1 MCKSIT
7 FVTNYTI
14 CIYDTDAQGNKYKFL
29 YKFFIWAN
37 MKRQLAIMM
46 FVSASLQVFAQS
58 YNREADNT
66 NIQRIELDARNSKL
80 AHKEAKKLAK
90 EGWLVNPG
98 KLPLEKQLDRIY
110 SMQLEFVGEGQPK
123 WIFGEGRYVAQTYDA
138 AKLHAV
144 EMAKADIAGQLQAN
158 ISGRISNYVE
168 NTQTSAV
175 DAKTEDKMVSISSN
189 NINVQLGNTVT
200 ILEVYRPVKKTN
212 NTEVLVRIA
221 YKQ

>member
-7 FVTNYTI
+7 FVTNYAI
-14 CIYDTDAQGNKYKFL
+14 CIYDTDAQGNKHKFL
-29 YKFFIWAN
+29 YKFFFYVN
-37 MKRQLAIMM
+37 MKRLLAIML
-46 FVSASLQVFAQS
+46 FVAASLQVFAQS
-58 YNREADNT
+58 YDRNTDNST
-66 NIQRIELDARNSKL
+66 VQHIELDARNSKL
-80 AHKEAKKLAK
+80 ARKEAKKFAK

-98 KLPLEKQLDRIY
+98 KLPMEKQLDRIY

-200 ILEVYRPVKKTN
+200 ILEVYRPMKKTN